1 MRRPRAPDILWV
13 MARLPRVRHL
23 AAGSSGDAFFL
34 CVRKDQR
41 PVPRGLMLVLQLQDA
56 SGQITAKVF
65 SPESERCTDQFD
77 AGEFVHVEG
86 RVESYNERLEMVLRA
101 IRRVDPDADRQ
112 RGFRE
117 EDCIAASPRP
127 AGEMW
132 SELSDRIGSVRDEGL
147 RILLTRIARDHEPAL
162 RLWPAALTVH
172 HAYRGGLLEHILQ
185 VARAG
190 DALAAIYEA
199 DRDLVFAGA
208 MLHDIG
214 KIRELDH
221 DVATSYTRE
230 GNLLGHIALGLM
242 MVREAA
248 QGITA
253 LTDQRRTEV
262 EHLVA
267 SHHGTREHG
276 SPVEPMSV
284 EAFILAA
291 ADRLD
296 ATVFQVRRH
305 VAEDV
310 GEGDFTGYLPR
321 MGRVLLKR

>member
-1 MRRPRAPDILWV
+1 
-13 MARLPRVRHL
+13 MARLPPVREL
-23 AAGSSGDAFFL
+23 SDGASGDAFFL
-34 CVRKDQR
+34 CARKDHR
-41 PVPRGLMLVLQLQDA
+41 AISKGTMLVLQLQDRT
-56 SGQITAKVF
+56 GQIAAKVF
-65 SPESERCTDQFD
+65 SPESERFAGQFD
-77 AGEFVHVEG
+77 AGDFVHADG
-86 RVESYNERLEMVLRA
+86 RVESYNGRLEMVLRA
-101 IRRVDPDADRQ
+101 IRRVDPESDRQ
-112 RGFRE
+112 RGFRD
-117 EDCIAASPRP
+117 EDCIATSPRP
-127 AGEMW
+127 VAEMW
-132 SELSDRIGSVRDEGL
+132 CELSDRIAEVRDEGL
-147 RILLTRIARDHEPAL
+147 RILLTRIARDHETAL

-172 HAYRGGLLEHILQ
+172 HAYRGGLLEHVLQ

-190 DALAAIYEA
+190 DALAVLYEA

-214 KIRELDH
+214 KLRELDYE
-221 DVATSYTRE
+221 VATSYTRE
-230 GNLLGHIALGLM
+230 GNLVGHIALGLV
-242 MVREAA
+242 MVWEAA
-248 QGITA
+248 QGIGA
-253 LTDQRRTEV
+253 LASTRLTEV

-296 ATVFQVRRH
+296 ATIHQVRRH
-305 VAEDV
+305 VAADA